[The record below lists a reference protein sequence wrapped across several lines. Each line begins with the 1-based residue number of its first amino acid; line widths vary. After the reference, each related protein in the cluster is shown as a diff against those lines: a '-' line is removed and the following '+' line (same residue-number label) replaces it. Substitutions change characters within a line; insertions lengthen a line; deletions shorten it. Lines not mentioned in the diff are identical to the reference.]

1 MSRALG
7 WTLLVLTA
15 CQGVIGGRAVVDE
28 EEERRMRMPRSARR
42 LSAAQL
48 RAALRGATGF
58 DYVGTARVVDPASPQ
73 GSVVRD
79 DASLLE
85 VYGSSLGE
93 PDYDYTVRQALEATV
108 TFSKLAEDGVR
119 FTCGEVAAAE
129 VAGGGHPSGQAHLL
143 FGAEPGHRL
152 PGDEDAIRSNLR
164 RLALRWWG
172 REMDPDSDEL
182 AALIELFRIGFDNAE
197 LSEPTDEEEPDPEV
211 ARATSAW
218 RTVCIAMLQDPQF
231 LTY

>member
-1 MSRALG
+1 MRLAIG
-7 WTLLVLTA
+7 MTLTLMA
-15 CQGVIGGRAVVDE
+15 CQGVIGDSAVVDE
-28 EEERRMRMPRSARR
+28 EQERRMRVPRSARR

-73 GSVVRD
+73 GSIVRD
-79 DASLLE
+79 DASLLQ

-108 TFSKLAEDGVR
+108 TFSKLAEDGIR
-119 FTCGEVAAAE
+119 FTCAQVANVE
-129 VAGGGHPSGQAHLL
+129 VAGGEHPAGTAHLL
-143 FGAEPGHRL
+143 LAAEAGHRL
-152 PGDEDAIRSNLR
+152 PGDEGAIRANVQ

-172 REMDPDSDEL
+172 RDVGADSEEVSEL
-182 AALIELFRIGFDNAE
+182 VELFRVGFDAAA
-197 LSEPTDEEEPDPEV
+197 LPEPVEGEEEPDPDTL
-211 ARATSAW
+211 RAVSAW
-218 RTVCIAMLQDPQF
+218 RTVCIGMLQDPQF